1 METKIHRSNVLGI
14 EWSLLI
20 GILIIID
27 GVQIALNLLF
37 GVGIAVNRYI
47 DIVVGGSLLLYLAL
61 RGEFGN
67 AQTRQRLVIAL
78 IATFF
83 LEQVPLLDTAPFWF
97 LDGLFCWRQAVATNK
112 LADQQEKQQ
121 KEEAQ
126 QNQLQNQQEKILK
139 LQAIRQAQQQEEEL
153 YEEAA

>member
-14 EWSLLI
+14 EWGLLI

-27 GVQIALNLLF
+27 IVQIVLDLLF
-37 GVGIAVNRYI
+37 AVGVAVNRYI
-47 DIVVGGSLLLYLAL
+47 DIVVGGALLLYLAL
-61 RGEFGN
+61 RGEFRN
-67 AQTRQRLVIAL
+67 PQSRDRLILAF
-78 IATFF
+78 IATIII
-83 LEQVPLLDTAPFWF
+83 EEIPVADIAPAWSI
-97 LDGLFCWRQAVATNK
+97 DGWFCWRQAVAVNK

-126 QNQLQNQQEKILK
+126 QNQLQNQQEKIFK
-139 LQAIRQAQQQEEEL
+139 LQAIRQAQQEEL